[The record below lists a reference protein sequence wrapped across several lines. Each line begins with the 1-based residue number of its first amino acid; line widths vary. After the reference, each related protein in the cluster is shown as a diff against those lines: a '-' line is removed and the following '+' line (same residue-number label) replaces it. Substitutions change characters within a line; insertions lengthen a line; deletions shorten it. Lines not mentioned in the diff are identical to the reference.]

1 MGFVL
6 LPSLSTVSCTSCSL
20 DPSGYKNRAEQHGF
34 WLAFST
40 EKIGCG
46 ISLPKTSIHTIHI
59 PQFFQF
65 SDENSWKGSQIPA
78 REVCRLDVTLWMS
91 SGCTFGAQGK
101 ARQGHTQKMVCE
113 VCPAGSRF
121 LAHIE
126 KPDKMTQN
134 DTANRQIY
142 ATSMPW
148 QLVREGSDTC
158 CIITWTL
165 VAPCCW
171 RRTTVMH
178 CAHFLNTTAVFASES
193 GVPSVHRKNGRTS
206 PEGILCWPMSFS

>member
-1 MGFVL
+1 MDFGWLSAPKKLAAVFHCQRH
-6 LPSLSTVSCTSCSL
+6 PS
-20 DPSGYKNRAEQHGF
+20 
-34 WLAFST
+34 
-40 EKIGCG
+40 
-46 ISLPKTSIHTIHI
+46 I
-59 PQFFQF
+59 PYTFLNFFQF

-206 PEGILCWPMSFS
+206 PRRDSLLAHEFLLTPC